1 MKLQVRPLKGETFDL
16 EVEPAWTVEAVKAAV
31 ATVKPELAAELQKVL
46 FKGKVLQD
54 ADTLQDHGI
63 IDGDFVVIMMAKAK
77 EAPPAAPP
85 AAVAAPPAPPVAPA
99 VAASAAPADA
109 AAQAAQAAENELAIN
124 SLCDMGFPRE
134 LVRQC
139 LRAAFNNPD
148 RAVEYLTSG
157 IPAHLQH
164 LATGE
169 APPPPTTPAPTP
181 PVIPAPPPQ
190 PSAGPTQVPSRPMI
204 PPQVQQDTGPLAQLA
219 NHPRFNQLRAAV
231 QQHPS
236 TLNQVLTL
244 IAKGDPNMI
253 TEIAEHQEEFVRL
266 LSLPPAPNDPITAML
281 QAAQAGGVA
290 PGAPGQQ
297 APAPPPQLGAAGE
310 EAIQRLQQLGFAR
323 NLCVEAYLACERN
336 EAGGKVRVVFA
347 QESA

>member
-1 MKLQVRPLKGETFDL
+1 
-16 EVEPAWTVEAVKAAV
+16 
-31 ATVKPELAAELQKVL
+31 VKPELAAELQKVL

-77 EAPPAAPP
+77 EAPPP
-85 AAVAAPPAPPVAPA
+85 AAAVAPPAPPVAPA
-99 VAASAAPADA
+99 AAASAPPADA
-109 AAQAAQAAENELAIN
+109 AAQAAENELAIQ

-169 APPPPTTPAPTP
+169 APPPPPATPTP
-181 PVIPAPPPQ
+181 SPVVPAPPPQ

-204 PPQVQQDTGPLAQLA
+204 PPQDTGPLAQLA

-290 PGAPGQQ
+290 PGAPGQ

-336 EAGGKVRVVFA
+336 EEMAANFLFDRM
-347 QESA
+347 EE

>member
-63 IDGDFVVIMMAKAK
+63 IDGDFVVIMMAKTK
-77 EAPPAAPP
+77 EAPPP
-85 AAVAAPPAPPVAPA
+85 AAPAPPVAPA
-99 VAASAAPADA
+99 AAASAPPADA

-169 APPPPTTPAPTP
+169 APPPPATPAPTP
-181 PVIPAPPPQ
+181 APVIPAPPPQ
-190 PSAGPTQVPSRPMI
+190 PPMI

-253 TEIAEHQEEFVRL
+253 AEIAEHQEEFVRL

-336 EAGGKVRVVFA
+336 EEMAANFLFDRM
-347 QESA
+347 EE